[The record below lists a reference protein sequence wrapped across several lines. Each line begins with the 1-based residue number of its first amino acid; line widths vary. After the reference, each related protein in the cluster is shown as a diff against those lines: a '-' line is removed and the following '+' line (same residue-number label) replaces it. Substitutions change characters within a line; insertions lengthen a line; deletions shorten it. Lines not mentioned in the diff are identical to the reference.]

1 MDKVLEQEEVLERL
15 CGLFPY
21 VMRLMKIMGVDENDV
36 EDVAME
42 VFIDAFQ
49 RAAHTQ
55 QSGEDDAMVEDDRC

>member
-21 VMRLMKIMGVDENDV
+21 VMRLMKIMGVDENGDGG
-36 EDVAME
+36 
-42 VFIDAFQ
+42 IHRCFQ

-55 QSGEDDAMVEDDRC
+55 QSGEDDAMVEDDRS

>member
-42 VFIDAFQ
+42 VFIDAF
-49 RAAHTQ
+49 RGAAHTQ
-55 QSGEDDAMVEDDRC
+55 QSGEDDAMVEDDRS